1 MRRLTTLMLA
11 MAVAMTALAVTPA
24 CADAVA
30 DFYTGKQ
37 IRFIIRSGVGGSYDS
52 YSRLLGKHIG
62 KHIPGRPSVIPI
74 NMPGGG
80 GIRAANY
87 VAKIAP
93 QDGTILTIVSQGLP
107 VDQALGLNPT
117 FQADL
122 RDFHWVGNI
131 SASNQV
137 LVTWHTSP
145 TKTFADLMKRETVI
159 GSSQAGS
166 ISVQMP
172 AVLNNIVGTKIKIV
186 FGYPDGRD
194 INLAMER
201 GEVEGRATNP
211 WASYIS
217 TDPHYVEKKLIV
229 PIIQMGLVKDPDLPN
244 VPLMRD
250 LARDGA
256 GQDILDF
263 MSKAVTVGRPIAT
276 TPGVPADRVAA
287 LRRAFDLTLK
297 DPEFIKDARTQRAE
311 LQPMTGAELE
321 QVVREVIGASA
332 DLRERVK
339 AAIQPKGAKEVPAG
353 KGNTKE

>member
-1 MRRLTTLMLA
+1 MRRSAGIIAALLVGLA
-11 MAVAMTALAVTPA
+11 TPALADP
-24 CADAVA
+24 VA
-30 DFYTGKQ
+30 DFYSGKQ
-37 IRFIIRSGVGGSYDS
+37 IKFVIRAGVGGSYDS
-52 YSRLLGKHIG
+52 YSRLLGRHIG
-62 KHIPGRPSVIPI
+62 KHIPGNPSVVPL

-87 VAKIAP
+87 VAKVAP
-93 QDGTILTIVSQGLP
+93 QDGTILTIVSQGL
-107 VDQALGLNPT
+107 VIDQALGLNAS

-145 TKTFADLMKRETVI
+145 TKTLADLMRRETLI

-186 FGYPDGRD
+186 YGYPDGRD

-217 TDPHYVEKKLIV
+217 TDPQYVDNKLII
-229 PIIQMGLVKDPDLPN
+229 PIIQIGMQKEAYLPD

-250 LARDGA
+250 LAKDA
-256 GQDILDF
+256 SGQAVLDF
-263 MSKAVTVGRPIAT
+263 MSKAVAFGRPIAT
-276 TPGVPADRVAA
+276 TPGVPAERVAA
-287 LRRAFDLTLK
+287 LRRAFELTLK
-297 DPEFIKDARTQRAE
+297 DPAFLQEAKTQRAE

-321 QVVREVIGASA
+321 GIVRDVIGSPLE
-332 DLRERVK
+332 LRERVRR
-339 AAIQPKGAKEVPAG
+339 AIQPASAKEIPG
-353 KGNTKE
+353 KPGGNE

>member
-1 MRRLTTLMLA
+1 MRWSIPVILATSVLATLSVPVPGRA
-11 MAVAMTALAVTPA
+11 DPVAE
-24 CADAVA
+24 
-30 DFYTGKQ
+30 FYAGKQ
-37 IRFIIRSGVGGSYDS
+37 IRFVIRSGVGGSYDS

-87 VAKIAP
+87 VAKVAP

-107 VDQALGLNPT
+107 IDQALGLNPS

-122 RDFHWVGNI
+122 RNFHWIGNI

-145 TKTFADLMKRETVI
+145 TKTISDLMARETVI

-172 AVLNNIVGTKIKIV
+172 AVLNNIVGTRIRIV
-186 FGYPDGRD
+186 YGYPDGRD

-211 WASYIS
+211 WASYVS
-217 TDPHYVEKKLIV
+217 TDPLYVEKKLII
-229 PIIQMGLVKDPDLPN
+229 PIIQMGMIKDPDLPG

-250 LARDGA
+250 LAKDAA
-256 GQDILDF
+256 GREILDF
-263 MSKAVTVGRPIAT
+263 MSMAVTVGRPIAT

-311 LQPMTGAELE
+311 LQPMSGAELE
-321 QVVREVIGASA
+321 QAVREVIGAPA
-332 DLRERVK
+332 ALRERVK
-339 AAIQPKGAKEVPAG
+339 AAIQPKDARELPGQK
-353 KGNTKE
+353 KQDN